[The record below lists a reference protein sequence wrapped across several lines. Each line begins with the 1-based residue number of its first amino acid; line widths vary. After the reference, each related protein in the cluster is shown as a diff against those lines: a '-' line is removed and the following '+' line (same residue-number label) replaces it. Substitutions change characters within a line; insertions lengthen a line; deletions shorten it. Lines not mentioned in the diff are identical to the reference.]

1 MRRLRL
7 TLVPALV
14 LGAGLILSACGD
26 DGSPE
31 VSINVPTETTAST
44 LSKQDYITDADT
56 ACEEVNTA
64 ISQFAASGQGL
75 TEADQIADLRA
86 GLADQLK
93 ELGPPEEDRATAD
106 QFIAAVQAQVQA
118 GQKIALANERG
129 EDTAEFEAELQT
141 AKDQAAAAAQSYG
154 FQQCGQEVSSS
165 ATTTAPSASSG
176 TGSGTSVEPAAP
188 STPAPST
195 DSGGTADTGGGTGDT
210 GSGTGGDTGGDTGS
224 GGVGAGG
231 GVGPG

>member
-1 MRRLRL
+1 MRCLRL

-14 LGAGLILSACGD
+14 LGAGIVLSACGGD
-26 DGSPE
+26 SSPE
-31 VSINVPTETTAST
+31 VSINVPTETTASS
-44 LSKQDYITDADT
+44 LSKADFITSADT

-86 GLADQLK
+86 GLVDQLK
-93 ELGPPEEDRATAD
+93 ELGPPEEDRATLDEFTTAL
-106 QFIAAVQAQVQA
+106 QAQVQA

-141 AKDQAAAAAQSYG
+141 AKDQAAAAAQTYG
-154 FQQCGQEVSSS
+154 FEQCGQEIS
-165 ATTTAPSASSG
+165 ASAPATAPSASG
-176 TGSGTSVEPAAP
+176 TDSGTSVAPVEPA
-188 STPAPST
+188 TPAPS
-195 DSGGTADTGGGTGDT
+195 GGTDDTGDTGGGTGDT
-210 GSGTGGDTGGDTGS
+210 GGDTGGGA
-224 GGVGAGG
+224 GGVSPGG

>member
-1 MRRLRL
+1 
-7 TLVPALV
+7 
-14 LGAGLILSACGD
+14 
-26 DGSPE
+26 
-31 VSINVPTETTAST
+31 VSINVPTETTASS
-44 LSKQDYITDADT
+44 LSKADFITSADT

-86 GLADQLK
+86 GLVDQLK
-93 ELGPPEEDRATAD
+93 ELGPPEEDRATLD
-106 QFIAAVQAQVQA
+106 QFTTALQAQVQA

-141 AKDQAAAAAQSYG
+141 AKDQAAAAAQAYG
-154 FQQCGQEVSSS
+154 FEQCGQEISAS
-165 ATTTAPSASSG
+165 ATPTAPSAAG
-176 TGSGTSVEPAAP
+176 TDPGTEVAPVEP

-195 DSGGTADTGGGTGDT
+195 DSGGTGDTGGGTGDT
-210 GSGTGGDTGGDTGS
+210 GGGA
-224 GGVGAGG
+224 GGVSPGG

>member
-14 LGAGLILSACGD
+14 LGAGIVLSACGD

-31 VSINVPTETTAST
+31 VSINIPTTETSASSS
-44 LSKQDYITDADT
+44 LSKEDFITDADT

-75 TEADQIADLRA
+75 TEADQIADLRS

-93 ELGPPEEDRATAD
+93 QLGPPEQDRATAD
-106 QFIAAVQAQVQA
+106 EFIAALEAQVQA
-118 GQKIALANERG
+118 GQKIALASERG

-141 AKDQAAAAAQSYG
+141 AKDQAAAAAQAYG
-154 FQQCGQEVSSS
+154 FQQCGQEISSS
-165 ATTTAPSASSG
+165 ATTTAPSTAG
-176 TGSGTSVEPAAP
+176 TDSGTSVAPAEPT
-188 STPAPST
+188 TPAPST
-195 DSGGTADTGGGTGDT
+195 DSGGTGDTGETGGGTGDT
-210 GSGTGGDTGGDTGS
+210 GGGDTGGS